1 MNIKTR
7 AKHHDLMLRKDR
19 RSGGYYLVDVSGN
32 YLAAPGPMTLKEVE
46 LWLDDLDNQAYSY
59 QCKGEND
66 SEK

>member
-19 RSGGYYLVDVSGN
+19 RSGGYYLVDVYGN
-32 YLAAPGPMTLKEVE
+32 YLTAPGPMTLKEVE
-46 LWLDDLDNQAYSY
+46 LWLDDLDNQADSY
-59 QCKGEND
+59 QCKGGID